1 MRLARRSLCLLACP
15 QFLVALVAFGGM
27 GTVWGYV
34 CVLWCVGGT
43 GGHGK
48 NDDITILLTNAGA
61 KQDGLFMP
69 F

>member
-1 MRLARRSLCLLACP
+1 
-15 QFLVALVAFGGM
+15 
-27 GTVWGYV
+27 
-34 CVLWCVGGT
+34 VLWCVGGT